1 MNKSHNIKTVLKF
14 TKKNSDENTIK
25 MDIKI
30 TGNHTLDEFVLSDIE
45 RHINSI
51 VIGGYSKEEK

>member
-14 TKKNSDENTIK
+14 TKKNSEENTIK

-30 TGNHTLDEFVLSDIE
+30 TGNHTLDVL
-45 RHINSI
+45 HIFI
-51 VIGGYSKEEK
+51 T